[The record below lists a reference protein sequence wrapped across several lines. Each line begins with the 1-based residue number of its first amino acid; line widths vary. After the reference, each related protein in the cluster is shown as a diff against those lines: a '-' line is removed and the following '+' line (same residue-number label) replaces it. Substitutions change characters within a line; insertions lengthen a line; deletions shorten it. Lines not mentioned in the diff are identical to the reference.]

1 MIPCK
6 ERRGAQF
13 AERTIMLNTFKTP
26 RLHAVR
32 MAECHETMLAE
43 IHADERVMATNGGV
57 RSAAENRAY
66 LERNIAHWDEH
77 GFGVWVFLNA
87 ERDLVGRGGI
97 LRIDILDVCEVELNY
112 SVAAEYW
119 RQGYATEMATDSLLL
134 GFEHLPVTSIIAFT
148 QVANA
153 GSRKVMEKVGMTYEC
168 DFTHYRL
175 PHALYRIQKSEMSA
189 SPSAAEKVGVRP
201 D

>member
-1 MIPCK
+1 
-6 ERRGAQF
+6 
-13 AERTIMLNTFKTP
+13 MLNTFKTP

-112 SVAAEYW
+112 SVAAE
-119 RQGYATEMATDSLLL
+119 
-134 GFEHLPVTSIIAFT
+134 
-148 QVANA
+148 
-153 GSRKVMEKVGMTYEC
+153 
-168 DFTHYRL
+168 
-175 PHALYRIQKSEMSA
+175 
-189 SPSAAEKVGVRP
+189 
-201 D
+201 